1 MRRVLILLFSM
12 ILPFTG
18 CKKQGSGISSHIQF
32 SIGGDL
38 SYVNQILDMGGVY
51 RDSGKPAD
59 PYLIFSSYG
68 ANTIRFRLFHNPEWT
83 AGVYE
88 PPLDHFYNDIEDTRR
103 GILAAKANGMAVCL
117 DFHYSDTWADPQKQI
132 KPSAWDNLTPEVLA
146 DSLYNYTY
154 QTLRKLDASGAMP
167 EYVQVGNEI
176 NPGFL
181 LPTGDRWKNTT
192 VFAGL
197 LNSAIRGVRDASVQ
211 SATKPKII
219 LHVAQPEN
227 AIRWFQGLD
236 SYGITDYDIVGLS
249 YYYIWSTV
257 KIDLLS
263 DYIEAVRKNTGRDV
277 MIVETA
283 YPWTTLNGDSYGNII
298 EPAKTD
304 QRYPA
309 TETGQYE
316 YLVRLV
322 QEVIDGGGTGVH
334 YWEPAWITS
343 PAKDL
348 WGTGSAWDCNTL
360 FDFNGNVLK
369 GMEFMRFPYELK

>member
-298 EPAKTD
+298 
-304 QRYPA
+304 
-309 TETGQYE
+309 
-316 YLVRLV
+316 
-322 QEVIDGGGTGVH
+322 
-334 YWEPAWITS
+334 
-343 PAKDL
+343 
-348 WGTGSAWDCNTL
+348 
-360 FDFNGNVLK
+360 
-369 GMEFMRFPYELK
+369 